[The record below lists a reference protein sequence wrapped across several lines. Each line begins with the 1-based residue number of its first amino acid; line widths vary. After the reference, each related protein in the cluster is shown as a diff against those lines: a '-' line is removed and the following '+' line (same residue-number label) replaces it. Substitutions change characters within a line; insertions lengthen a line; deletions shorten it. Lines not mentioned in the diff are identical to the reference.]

1 MTQIPQTTFSPNR
14 HKAIGLSRSKI
25 SYIYMVSYIYANL
38 PINVIVRLSHPRS
51 EDTQGAQIQQVR
63 LIKYI
68 CSQRDV
74 QCALLVIINLQMAS

>member
-1 MTQIPQTTFSPNR
+1 
-14 HKAIGLSRSKI
+14 
-25 SYIYMVSYIYANL
+25 MVSYIYANL

-74 QCALLVIINLQMAS
+74 QFALLVIINLQMAS